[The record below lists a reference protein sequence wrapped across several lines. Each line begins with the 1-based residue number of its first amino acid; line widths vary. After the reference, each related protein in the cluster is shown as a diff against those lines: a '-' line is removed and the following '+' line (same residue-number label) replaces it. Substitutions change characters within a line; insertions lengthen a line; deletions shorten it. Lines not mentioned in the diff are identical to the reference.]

1 MTKANMADDPRID
14 PRIKAVFANLDLGPS
29 ADVQNRQEILAAA
42 RSEEGRAAEEFLRAF
57 LAMSD
62 SEDIAPSTGLDI
74 SDHELVSEP
83 DGNTLKLCLTR
94 PQSPDPV
101 PCVLTGTNI
110 FMVVAWRPGRLKFLV
125 TPRLT

>member
-1 MTKANMADDPRID
+1 
-14 PRIKAVFANLDLGPS
+14 
-29 ADVQNRQEILAAA
+29 
-42 RSEEGRAAEEFLRAF
+42 
-57 LAMSD
+57 MSD

-101 PCVLTGTNI
+101 PCVYYIHGGGMATWPEISRDTAADIARFCMGD
-110 FMVVAWRPGRLKFLV
+110 
-125 TPRLT
+125 